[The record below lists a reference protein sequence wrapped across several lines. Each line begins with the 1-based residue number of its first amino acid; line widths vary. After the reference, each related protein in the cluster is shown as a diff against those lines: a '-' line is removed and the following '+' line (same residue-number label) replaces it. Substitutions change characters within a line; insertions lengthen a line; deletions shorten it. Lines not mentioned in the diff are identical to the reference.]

1 MENAIRYVTYVVT
14 ADEEGVR
21 LDRWVKRRWS
31 HLSQGI
37 LQKILRKGDI
47 KVDGKKISASSPLV
61 PGQIISV
68 YTPLVT
74 PPEAIYPLKKK
85 EKPVWGPEDWLPLK
99 RAILYQDDDILVLD
113 KPSGL
118 ATQGGVKLS
127 KHVVGLL
134 EAWFASEQQDV
145 GEGGAIKP
153 YLVHRLDQET
163 SGALMVALNPFS
175 AAFLGKAFQERR
187 VGKSYRAVV
196 LGQFPNSTG
205 DLTFFLQKRPGKMGE
220 KMEIVSPETE
230 GGLYSKTHYQVLE
243 QGETSS
249 CGGASFLWSFVSL
262 HPLTG
267 RTHQLRVHCL
277 EAAGPIW
284 GDGKYGGNQ
293 AYPLGKQPL
302 HLHAASLTFPHPR
315 GGTLTLESPLPSMM
329 LETLNFLRS
338 KLQQKIDSF

>member
-1 MENAIRYVTYVVT
+1 METATRYITYTVT

-31 HLSQGI
+31 HLSQGVF
-37 LQKILRKGDI
+37 QKSLRKGDI
-47 KVDGKKISASSPLV
+47 KVDGKKASASSPLV

-68 YTPLVT
+68 YSPLIT
-74 PPEAIYPLKKK
+74 LPETVYPLEEK
-85 EKPVWGPEDWLPLK
+85 EKPVWSPQDWLPLK
-99 RAILYQDDDILVLD
+99 QAVLYQDDDILVLD

-134 EAWFASEQQDV
+134 ETWFGSEQQEA
-145 GEGGAIKP
+145 GEGGTIKP

-163 SGALMVALNPFS
+163 SGVLMVALNPFA

-187 VGKSYRAVV
+187 VEKSYRAVV
-196 LGQFPNSTG
+196 LGQFPHPTG
-205 DLTFFLQKRPGKMGE
+205 DLTFFLQKRPGKAGE
-220 KMEIVSPETE
+220 KMEIVSPHTQ

-243 QGETSS
+243 QGEVKLSQ
-249 CGGASFLWSFVSL
+249 GVSFSWSFVSL

-277 EAAGPIW
+277 AAAGPIL

-315 GGTLTLESPLPSMM
+315 GGTLTLESFLPSHI

-338 KLQQKIDSF
+338 GML

>member
-1 MENAIRYVTYVVT
+1 VENASRYVTYAVT

-37 LQKILRKGDI
+37 FQKSLRKGDI
-47 KVDGKKISASSPLV
+47 KIDGKKASASFPLA
-61 PGQIISV
+61 PGQVISV
-68 YTPLVT
+68 YSSLTT
-74 PPEAIYPLKKK
+74 PPETIYPLEEK
-85 EKPVWGPEDWLPLK
+85 EKPVWIPEDWLPLK
-99 RAILYQDDDILVLD
+99 QAVLYQDDDILVLD

-134 EAWFASEQQDV
+134 EAWFASEQQEA
-145 GEGGAIKP
+145 GEGGTIKP

-163 SGALMVALNPFS
+163 SGVLMVALNPFA

-187 VGKSYRAVV
+187 VEKSYRAVV
-196 LGQFPNSTG
+196 LGQFPHQAG
-205 DLTFFLQKRPGKMGE
+205 DLTFFLQKRPGKAGE
-220 KMEIVSPETE
+220 KMEIVSPHTQ

-243 QGETSS
+243 QGEVKLSKDL
-249 CGGASFLWSFVSL
+249 SFPWSFVSL

-277 EAAGPIW
+277 AAAGPIW

-302 HLHAASLTFPHPR
+302 HLHASSLTFPHPR
-315 GGTLTLESPLPSMM
+315 GGTLTLESHLPSHI

-338 KLQQKIDSF
+338 GVQQKTNSF

>member
-1 MENAIRYVTYVVT
+1 MENADRYVTNVVT

-37 LQKILRKGDI
+37 FQKSLRKGDI
-47 KVDGKKISASSPLV
+47 KVDGKRVSASFSLV
-61 PGQIISV
+61 PGQVISV
-68 YTPLVT
+68 YSPLTT
-74 PPEAIYPLKKK
+74 PPETLYPLEKK
-85 EKPVWGPEDWLPLK
+85 EKPIWTPGDWLPLK
-99 RAILYQDDDILVLD
+99 QAVLYQDDDILVLD

-134 EAWFASEQQDV
+134 EAWFACEQQEA
-145 GEGGAIKP
+145 GEGGVIKP

-163 SGALMVALNPFS
+163 SGVLMVALNPFA

-187 VGKSYRAVV
+187 VEKSYRAVV
-196 LGQFPNSTG
+196 LGQFPRPKG
-205 DLTFFLQKRPGKMGE
+205 DLTFFLQKRPGKAGE
-220 KMEIVSPETE
+220 KMEIVSPQTE

-243 QGETSS
+243 KGEVKLREGTSL
-249 CGGASFLWSFVSL
+249 LWSFVSL

-277 EAAGPIW
+277 AAAGPIW
-284 GDGKYGGNQ
+284 GDGKYGGHQ
-293 AYPLGKQPL
+293 ACPLGKQPL

-315 GGTLTLESPLPSMM
+315 GGTLTLESHLPSHIV
-329 LETLNFLRS
+329 ETLNFLRS
-338 KLQQKIDSF
+338 SA